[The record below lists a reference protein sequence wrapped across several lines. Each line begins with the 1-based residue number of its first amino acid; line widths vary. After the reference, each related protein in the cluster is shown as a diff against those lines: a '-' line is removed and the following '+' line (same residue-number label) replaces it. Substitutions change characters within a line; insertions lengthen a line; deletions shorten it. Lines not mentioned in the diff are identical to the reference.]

1 MLKNR
6 TIFITGATRGIGKA
20 IALKVARDGAN
31 VVITGKT
38 ENPHPKLPG
47 TIYET
52 AHEVEQLGGK
62 AFAIPMDVRDD
73 AQIEAAIHKVE
84 NHFGEIDILINNA
97 SAISLTPV
105 EYTPLKK
112 FDLMMDVNLRGTYA
126 LSQACLP
133 FLKKSKNPHI
143 LTLSPPISMNPKW
156 FANHT
161 AYTISK
167 FGMSMCVLGMAEEFK
182 KYKIS
187 VNALWPQTIIGTAA
201 LKLLGDAAPI
211 EGARTPE
218 IVADAAYFIL
228 TAQHPQTG
236 QFFNDEEVLKSN
248 GINDF
253 TRYAINPNHP
263 LITDL
268 FLDDFHYKTDHKK
281 AI

>member
-1 MLKNR
+1 MIKNR

-20 IALKVARDGAN
+20 IALKAAKDGAN
-31 VVITGKT
+31 IVVTGKT

-52 AHEVEQLGGK
+52 AHEIEQLGGK
-62 AFAIPMDVRDD
+62 ALPILMDVRDD
-73 AQIEAAIHKVE
+73 AQVAEAVQKVE
-84 NHFGEIDILINNA
+84 NHFGGIDILINNA
-97 SAISLTPV
+97 SAISLTSV

-133 FLKKSKNPHI
+133 FLKEAQNPHI
-143 LTLSPPISMNPKW
+143 LTLSPPLSLNPKW
-156 FANHT
+156 FAHHT

-167 FGMSMCVLGMAEEFK
+167 FGMSMCVLGMAEEFR

-201 LKLLGDAAPI
+201 LQLLGDAAPI

-228 TAQHPQTG
+228 NAQKPQTG
-236 QFFNDEEVLKSN
+236 QFFNDEEVLKLN

-253 TRYAINPNHP
+253 KKYAINPNHP

-268 FLDDFHYKTDHKK
+268 FLDDFNYKTDQKK

>member
-1 MLKNR
+1 MLKNS

-20 IALKVARDGAN
+20 IALKAAKDGAN
-31 VVITGKT
+31 IVVTGKT

-52 AHEVEQLGGK
+52 AHEIEQLGGK
-62 AFAIPMDVRDD
+62 ALPILMDVRDD
-73 AQIEAAIHKVE
+73 AQVAEAVQKVE
-84 NHFGEIDILINNA
+84 NHFGGIDILINNA

-105 EYTPLKK
+105 ECTPLKK

-133 FLKKSKNPHI
+133 FLKKAQNPHI
-143 LTLSPPISMNPKW
+143 LTLSPPLSLNPKW
-156 FANHT
+156 FAHHT

-167 FGMSMCVLGMAEEFK
+167 FGMSMCVLGMAEEFR

-201 LKLLGDAAPI
+201 LQLLGDAAPI

-218 IVADAAYFIL
+218 IVADAAYCIL
-228 TAQHPQTG
+228 NAQNPQTG

-253 TRYAINPNHP
+253 TRYAINPNHS

-268 FLDDFHYKTDHKK
+268 FLDDFNYKTDQKK

>member
-20 IALKVARDGAN
+20 IALKAAKDGAN
-31 VVITGKT
+31 IVVTGKT

-52 AHEVEQLGGK
+52 AHEIEQLGGK
-62 AFAIPMDVRDD
+62 ALPILMDVRDD
-73 AQIEAAIHKVE
+73 AQVAEAVQKVG
-84 NHFGEIDILINNA
+84 NHFGGIDVLINNA

-133 FLKKSKNPHI
+133 FLKKAQNPHI
-143 LTLSPPISMNPKW
+143 LTLSPPLSLNPKW
-156 FANHT
+156 FAHHT

-167 FGMSMCVLGMAEEFK
+167 FGMSMCVLGMAEEFR

-201 LKLLGDAAPI
+201 LQLLGDAAPI

-228 TAQHPQTG
+228 NAQNPQTG
-236 QFFNDEEVLKSN
+236 QFFNDEEVLKLN

-268 FLDDFHYKTDHKK
+268 FLDDFNYKTDQKK